1 MICSICGVKN
11 SKFDVKCRNCSAFLQ
26 SPVRVLNFFEILYL
40 LFSSPRIAFHK
51 IIISERKNFVVLL
64 IYLFGVY
71 LSVDIFYLL
80 HAGEK
85 FDNLISLMFI
95 IFAIGSVV
103 GSIFVLCISLVLKL
117 LFKFS
122 DEKPNFKSLFALL
135 SYITAPMSISI
146 SFLLPAKLSVFGI
159 YYFTETPKPYDLK
172 PIPFYIFVLIDLI
185 LKLYSLSLLF
195 IAINYITESLP
206 RAVFFMVLTSIC
218 MVVLLNL
225 LKEATNLLLFN

>member
-103 GSIFVLCISLVLKL
+103 GLIFVLCISLVLKL

-146 SFLLPAKLSVFGI
+146 SFLLPAKTFSVR
-159 YYFTETPKPYDLK
+159 D
-172 PIPFYIFVLIDLI
+172 
-185 LKLYSLSLLF
+185 LLF
-195 IAINYITESLP
+195 HGNTKTLRFKTDPILYFCLD
-206 RAVFFMVLTSIC
+206 
-218 MVVLLNL
+218 
-225 LKEATNLLLFN
+225 